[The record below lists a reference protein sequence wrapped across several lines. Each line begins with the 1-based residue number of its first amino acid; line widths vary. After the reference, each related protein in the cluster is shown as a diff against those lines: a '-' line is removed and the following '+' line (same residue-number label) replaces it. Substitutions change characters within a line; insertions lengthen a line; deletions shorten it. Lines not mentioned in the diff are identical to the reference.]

1 MLVGEMIIENFTSFA
16 REGTGKHKTRRAEN
30 QNVSYKVMKKWGWLA
45 KFYFSLFSS
54 VMLCRRIIKLLL
66 RSYSSLQIPEDS
78 NLEEVQYRRVYQKIV
93 VPLAIEDYST
103 QSLTSFINYLLHN
116 FSTILLK
123 YLVKRIVYC
132 FIDFEAFCCV
142 FVFVAL
148 WIM

>member
-1 MLVGEMIIENFTSFA
+1 
-16 REGTGKHKTRRAEN
+16 
-30 QNVSYKVMKKWGWLA
+30 
-45 KFYFSLFSS
+45 
-54 VMLCRRIIKLLL
+54 MLCRRIIKLLL

-93 VPLAIEDYST
+93 VPLTIEDYST
-103 QSLTSFINYLLHN
+103 QSLTSFSNYLLHN

-132 FIDFEAFCCV
+132 FIDFEVFCCV

-148 WIM
+148 